1 MYWAAKTVAMW
12 VDWMGVPRAVHWA
25 DGSAAHWAVMLVAL
39 MVELSAARLVAL
51 WDTVLDVNL
60 VVHSA
65 VD

>member
-39 MVELSAARLVAL
+39 MVELSAARSAAL
-51 WDTVLDVNL
+51 WV
-60 VVHSA
+60 A
-65 VD
+65 